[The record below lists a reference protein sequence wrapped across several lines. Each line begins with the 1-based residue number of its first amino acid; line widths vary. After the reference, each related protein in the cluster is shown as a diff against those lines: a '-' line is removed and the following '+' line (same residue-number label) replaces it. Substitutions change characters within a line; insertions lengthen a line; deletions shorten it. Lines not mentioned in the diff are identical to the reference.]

1 MPILHAIDASE
12 QELPLDDPSN
22 QLSLFN

>member
-1 MPILHAIDASE
+1 MPILQAIDASE
-12 QELPLDDPSN
+12 QELPIDDPSN